1 MLKYKIYGNNTK
13 IQTNDYLKYF
23 FLVLID
29 AKVSKT
35 SSNECFF
42 TYVILN

>member
-23 FLVLID
+23 FLDLFD
-29 AKVSKT
+29 AKVSKMKVFYISHFQLT
-35 SSNECFF
+35 
-42 TYVILN
+42 